1 MTEDDI
7 KIINFNNK
15 FKEDYKINKPRIVEE
30 KNLEKLI
37 ENFDSDKIIIKTQI
51 IDKFII
57 MISIKTKNQSDYKNN
72 NLKEIQLTNFYITI
86 IKNNLK
92 VQENQQININI
103 PIKGEAIIYQKD
115 FFNQKFYF
123 FDLVKIDEIKSFFY
137 LYIFNQMHFFKLYE
151 KEDKL
156 KYNKIKIKN
165 FNNEISVLYLGK
177 NLNIEKNILEIN
189 LLLKP
194 NNTIYII
201 IIDINNENKK
211 LEEKEIVSEKIENQ
225 NIFNKFIRSDFGM
238 FIFIDKKTKQK
249 YIIATD
255 DKTKEIIIRELNI
268 IDSEK
273 NSHDYLNILSLI
285 QINDKIYIIAEILM
299 EEDESKYL
307 TFGIYNLLSIE
318 KDNNYEMELLQQI
331 KILNEDIIKE
341 YKFNIN
347 FSNYISINLV
357 EKIYFIHLD
366 QKGVVDV
373 VNSIQIDIKKL
384 NIKKYY
390 YEKSQ
395 ELNLL
400 ILFRDDKI
408 FITKFIDEFYKEEKC
423 LLNETKIVT
432 EQQEKNDINQNKN
445 DLAIKDESINIKSSE
460 KNEEILPGL
469 KDNIFDDDNNLK
481 NEIKHKISKI
491 INERIEANKNKINKL
506 VADKKKKLKTVNEDI
521 KRIKEE
527 YKILKI
533 KNDNIIR
540 VIRNLTKKKI
550 ENNNYYYEEEVEEDD
565 NEKNINYMLNH
576 SYNQN
581 RINMNINSNFNNKSN
596 LINQM
601 NNSQQQIMN
610 YQLQNYPFN
619 NNQINTQFPNQ
630 FYQKGN
636 MMKNNINKNNN
647 FY

>member
-201 IIDINNENKK
+201 PI
-211 LEEKEIVSEKIENQ
+211 
-225 NIFNKFIRSDFGM
+225 
-238 FIFIDKKTKQK
+238 
-249 YIIATD
+249 
-255 DKTKEIIIRELNI
+255 
-268 IDSEK
+268 
-273 NSHDYLNILSLI
+273 
-285 QINDKIYIIAEILM
+285 
-299 EEDESKYL
+299 
-307 TFGIYNLLSIE
+307 
-318 KDNNYEMELLQQI
+318 
-331 KILNEDIIKE
+331 
-341 YKFNIN
+341 
-347 FSNYISINLV
+347 
-357 EKIYFIHLD
+357 
-366 QKGVVDV
+366 
-373 VNSIQIDIKKL
+373 
-384 NIKKYY
+384 NIKK
-390 YEKSQ
+390 
-395 ELNLL
+395 
-400 ILFRDDKI
+400 
-408 FITKFIDEFYKEEKC
+408 
-423 LLNETKIVT
+423 
-432 EQQEKNDINQNKN
+432 
-445 DLAIKDESINIKSSE
+445 
-460 KNEEILPGL
+460 
-469 KDNIFDDDNNLK
+469 
-481 NEIKHKISKI
+481 
-491 INERIEANKNKINKL
+491 
-506 VADKKKKLKTVNEDI
+506 
-521 KRIKEE
+521 
-527 YKILKI
+527 
-533 KNDNIIR
+533 
-540 VIRNLTKKKI
+540 
-550 ENNNYYYEEEVEEDD
+550 
-565 NEKNINYMLNH
+565 
-576 SYNQN
+576 
-581 RINMNINSNFNNKSN
+581 
-596 LINQM
+596 
-601 NNSQQQIMN
+601 
-610 YQLQNYPFN
+610 
-619 NNQINTQFPNQ
+619 
-630 FYQKGN
+630 
-636 MMKNNINKNNN
+636 
-647 FY
+647 